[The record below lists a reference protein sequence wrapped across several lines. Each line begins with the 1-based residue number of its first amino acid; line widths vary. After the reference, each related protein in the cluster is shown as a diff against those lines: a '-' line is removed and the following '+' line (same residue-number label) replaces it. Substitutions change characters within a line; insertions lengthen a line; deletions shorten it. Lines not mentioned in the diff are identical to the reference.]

1 MRARGTHITVN
12 NVVAKAAAAAA
23 VTATAVCLGWVIASP
38 DSAVTSSHDPAVT
51 CAPAQSTTGREAN
64 GLAVIETGLRMQIPT
79 KGIVIGLTAAQQET
93 GLLNLANPA
102 VTASLA
108 LPNDGLAP
116 MGHTI
121 GVFMQGPTWGSVTE
135 RMTPSVAAEKFFTA
149 LNAMPGWQD
158 LPEAEVIQAVQRTAT
173 PAAYTAKVTEAQAF
187 FGEHRQT
194 AQRAIA
200 CVAAAQRTG
209 ATA

>member
-1 MRARGTHITVN
+1 MREVGTHIN
-12 NVVAKAAAAAA
+12 NVAAKAAGAVA
-23 VTATAVCLGWVIASP
+23 VTATAVCLGWMIATP
-38 DSAVTSSHDPAVT
+38 DNQVTASNGQAVT
-51 CAPAQSTTGREAN
+51 CAPAQATAGREAN
-64 GLAVIETGLRMQIPT
+64 GLAVIEAGLRMQIPT

-102 VTASLA
+102 VTASLV

-158 LPEAEVIQAVQRTAT
+158 LPEAEVVQAVQR
-173 PAAYTAKVTEAQAF
+173 AAAPDAYAGRVTEAQMF
-187 FGEHRQT
+187 FGEHLETARQ
-194 AQRAIA
+194 AIA
-200 CVAAAQRTG
+200 CTAAEQRAG
-209 ATA
+209 AKA